1 MDNTRFNDFINLVK
15 EYNPDEVEKVTKA
28 YEIASRMHDGQ
39 YRDSGEPYI
48 THPIEVAYILAELR
62 ADGDTLCAA
71 LLHDAL
77 EDTVLIKEDIA
88 TLLNEDVANLVDG
101 VTKLA
106 RLNFSSKEDQ
116 NDANTR
122 KIITSVREDVRIII
136 IKLADRLHN
145 MRTLGFK
152 SKFKQKENS
161 IETMEI
167 YVPFAYNLGCYQ
179 IKRELEDLSLKYLRE
194 DEYKKIFD
202 EREHIVEENS
212 NMLEEMGAIIS
223 DSLTSNGIPNRILP
237 RIKNIY
243 GIYSKLEKGY
253 KYSDIHD
260 LLALKIIEDN
270 IIDCYTSLY
279 YIHGMYLPVHD
290 KFRDYIA
297 SPKTNK
303 YQSLHTTVQSPAG
316 NLVQCQIRTDLMDR
330 IDTFGLPAYWDTYKG
345 LARKKMQE
353 ELKRDYQ
360 FYTSLKEIDSIFKD
374 NSEFVTQV
382 KEELFTNKVY
392 VSVNGETKELPK
404 GSTGIDLAYKV
415 DPVSANKLVNLEVN
429 NEKFPINY
437 VLQNRD
443 RVQLLTGEEETVNE
457 AWLENAHTSHAKE
470 LIKTRLNEESK

>member
-1 MDNTRFNDFINLVK
+1 MDNVTFDEFINFVK
-15 EYNPDEVEKVTKA
+15 EYNPDEVERVTKA
-28 YEIASRMHDGQ
+28 YDVACRMHEGQ
-39 YRDSGEPYI
+39 YRDSGEPYV
-48 THPIEVAYILAELR
+48 THPLQVAYILAEME

-77 EDTVLIKEDIA
+77 EDTPLIKEDIEI
-88 TLLNEDVANLVDG
+88 LFSPSVANLVDG

-116 NDANTR
+116 NFANTR
-122 KIITSVREDVRIII
+122 KIINSVREDVRIII

-145 MRTLGFK
+145 MRTLGYK
-152 SKFKQKENS
+152 SKFKQKENA

-179 IKRELEDLSLKYLRE
+179 IKRELEDLAFRYLKE
-194 DEYKKIFD
+194 DEYKRIFD
-202 EREHIVEENS
+202 ERAKIVSDNEV
-212 NMLEEMGAIIS
+212 MLNQMGQDINKA
-223 DSLTSNGIPNRILP
+223 LLAGGIDNRIIA

-260 LLALKIIEDN
+260 LLALKIIEGN
-270 IIDCYTSLY
+270 VKDCYSSLY
-279 YIHGMYLPVHD
+279 YIHNRFLPIHD

-303 YQSLHTTVQSPAG
+303 YQSLHTTVLSPFE

-330 IDTFGLPAYWDTYKG
+330 IDTYGLPAYWNTDKG
-345 LARKKMQE
+345 YARTRMQE

-374 NSEFVTQV
+374 NQEFVTQV
-382 KEELFTNKVY
+382 KEELFTDKVY

-415 DPVSANKLVNLEVN
+415 DPINANRLTNLEVN
-429 NEKFPINY
+429 NELFPREY

-443 RVQLLTGEEETVNE
+443 RVQILSGEEMTVDE
-457 AWLENAHTSHAKE
+457 SWLEHAHTSHAKE
-470 LIKTRLNEESK
+470 LIKLKLKEGSK